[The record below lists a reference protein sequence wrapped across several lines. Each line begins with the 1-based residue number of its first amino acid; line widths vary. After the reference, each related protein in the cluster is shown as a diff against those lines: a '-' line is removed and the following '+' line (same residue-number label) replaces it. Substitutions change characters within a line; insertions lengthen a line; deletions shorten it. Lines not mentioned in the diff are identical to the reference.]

1 MEECRVHSNNRRSY
15 ILQIEW
21 RDTMKKVTKK
31 DVMDAIEYFWQAGY
45 IEELTSD
52 KRYYTKILLDCC
64 AAKYKMELV
73 E

>member
-1 MEECRVHSNNRRSY
+1 
-15 ILQIEW
+15 
-21 RDTMKKVTKK
+21 MKKVTKK

-64 AAKYKMELV
+64 AAKYKIELV

>member
-1 MEECRVHSNNRRSY
+1 MS
-15 ILQIEW
+15 
-21 RDTMKKVTKK
+21 KVSKK
-31 DVMDAIEYFWQAGY
+31 DVMEAIKYFWQAGY

>member
-1 MEECRVHSNNRRSY
+1 MSTVS
-15 ILQIEW
+15 
-21 RDTMKKVTKK
+21 KKA
-31 DVMDAIEYFWQAGY
+31 VMDAIEYFWQAGY

-64 AAKYKMELV
+64 ASKYKIELV